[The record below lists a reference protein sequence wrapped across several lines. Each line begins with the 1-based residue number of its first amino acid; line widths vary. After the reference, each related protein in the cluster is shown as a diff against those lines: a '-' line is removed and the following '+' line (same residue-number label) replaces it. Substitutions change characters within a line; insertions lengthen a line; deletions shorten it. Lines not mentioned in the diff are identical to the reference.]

1 MAVNPVIICDLDEA
15 IQSLPDL
22 TSKIGFKLES
32 VHLALVK
39 PNLCGLYHPSLR
51 LLSSII
57 DFLMSCA
64 DSVVIGET
72 RSMMHNPDEQFQR
85 LGVNALLKDYAGRV
99 KAVDLSDDEWVKV
112 RVSNPHALRELTF
125 PKTILDSDVLVNLPK
140 VGTHSTTRLTCALKN
155 LFGLLPQKH
164 KYVTYHGLGMNN
176 VIADIAQVVK
186 PDLNIVD
193 AGSKVILG
201 VDALAVDIV
210 ACRFLNLDPLRVE
223 HLRLVSEDRGEQL
236 ESCLKKI
243 EIVEV

>member
-15 IQSLPDL
+15 VQSLPDL
-22 TSKIGFKLES
+22 ISKTGFKLET

-57 DFLMSCA
+57 EFLMSFA

-72 RSMMHNPDEQFQR
+72 RSMMHDPDEQFQR
-85 LGVNALLKDYAGRV
+85 LGVNALLKEYAGRV
-99 KAVDLSDDEWVKV
+99 KAVDLSDDQSVKV
-112 RVSNPHALRELTF
+112 RVPNPHALRELTL

-164 KYVTYHGLGMNN
+164 KYLRYHPLGMSN

-186 PDLNIVD
+186 SDLNIVD
-193 AGSKVILG
+193 GGSKVILG
-201 VDALAVDIV
+201 LDALVVDIV

-223 HLRLVSEDRGEQL
+223 HLRLVSEDRGEKL
-236 ESCLKKI
+236 EAFLRKI
-243 EIVEV
+243 KVVEI